1 MEIPLMLT
9 VMALMT
15 LPALFKK
22 KLYRWQGGVL
32 LALYVAFVTVQVLIA
47 LHVI

>member
-1 MEIPLMLT
+1 
-9 VMALMT
+9 MT

-22 KLYRWQGGVL
+22 KLFRWQGAAL
-32 LALYVAFVTVQVLIA
+32 LAIYVAFVTVQVLIA